1 MKELESYL
9 DKYEIS
15 KKIGILKDKITM
27 DHGITILTKE
37 AKGKLQKLADSG
49 IGDIKFDRFTE
60 IVSNK

>member
-1 MKELESYL
+1 
-9 DKYEIS
+9 
-15 KKIGILKDKITM
+15 M